1 FGVVGAGAI
10 GTSSTEAIIDAVP
23 TLEEIKIYDIYLPTA
38 EILEERLN
46 DEYPEL
52 NVKIVDTMEEAIK
65 DSDVVNLATSGE
77 ANPKIENEWIS
88 PGTLFTVSATA
99 DFDQDFAINNMKFV
113 VDNWKMYE
121 AVLDEEKYPFY
132 NTTMGV
138 IGRQLLDWIYE
149 EKMTADIIKNIGDI
163 ITDKIKG
170 RESKDDIILY
180 GLGGQPVY
188 DLAWGYRIYKNAL
201 EKGIGVKLNLWES
214 AYQAR

>member
-1 FGVVGAGAI
+1 
-10 GTSSTEAIIDAVP
+10 
-23 TLEEIKIYDIYLPTA
+23 
-38 EILEERLN
+38 
-46 DEYPEL
+46 
-52 NVKIVDTMEEAIK
+52 
-65 DSDVVNLATSGE
+65 
-77 ANPKIENEWIS
+77 
-88 PGTLFTVSATA
+88 
-99 DFDQDFAINNMKFV
+99 
-113 VDNWKMYE
+113 
-121 AVLDEEKYPFY
+121 
-132 NTTMGV
+132 MGV